1 MGAGGFIGLH
11 VGEQAIVDEVN
22 LDLYSRKG
30 GHTFLRSIFPSTNIL
45 CSESSE
51 FFDRAREYS
60 GVIYLSSNLGSTS
73 EQTVSGAIA
82 DSFRETAFFFEQ
94 LAARNPNCHVVF
106 ASSGGTVYGQGHSH
120 PIPESTAV
128 NPTTPYAFGKV
139 LTEETLR
146 FLSTVHGLP
155 VTVLRIANPVG
166 YWQLRG
172 RHGFISAAI
181 RCGLSGEE
189 LTVFGDGS
197 NARDYFDV
205 DDLAALMLRIGTT
218 SSPRTFQITNVG
230 SGVGS
235 SETDVIRAVEDAL
248 NAKINIKFSSARQSD
263 LKYAVLDPRLTE
275 RTHGWRS
282 CKSLNEIIT
291 KAWKRVQAS
300 GLPQPIY

>member
-11 VGEQAIVDEVN
+11 VGEQAVFNKVS

-30 GHTFLRSIFPSTNIL
+30 GHTFLRGIFPSTDIF
-45 CSESSE
+45 CSESSD
-51 FFDRAREYS
+51 FFDRAQDYS
-60 GVIYLSSNLGSTS
+60 GVIYLSSTLGSTS
-73 EQTVSGAIA
+73 QQTVSGAIA
-82 DSFRETAFFFEQ
+82 DSFRETAFFFEK
-94 LAARNPNCHVVF
+94 LSSRNPHCHVVF
-106 ASSGGTVYGQGHSH
+106 ASSGGTVYGPGHSH
-120 PIPESTAV
+120 PIPETMAV
-128 NPTTPYAFGKV
+128 CPTTSYAFGKV

-181 RCGLSGEE
+181 RCGLSDEV

-205 DDLAALMLRIGTT
+205 DDLAALMLKIGTT
-218 SSPRTFQITNVG
+218 SSCRTFQITNVG
-230 SGVGS
+230 SGLGR
-235 SETDVIRAVEDAL
+235 SETDVIRAVENAL
-248 NAKINIKFSSARQSD
+248 NTKINIRFSSARKSD
-263 LKYAVLDPRLTE
+263 LKYAVLDTSLAE

-282 CKSLNEIIT
+282 CKSLDEIIT
-291 KAWKRVQAS
+291 KVWKRVQVS
-300 GLPQPIY
+300 GLPQRS